1 MKDIFKQA
9 LKLQEK
15 LKEELKKI
23 RVEGSAGG
31 GMVKIEMDGEQN
43 VLSVKIEPQIIEEKD
58 INMLQDLIVAAFN
71 DAQNKV
77 KEKVQES
84 LSSLTG
90 LPFFK

>member
-15 LKEELKKI
+15 LQEELKQIK
-23 RVEGSAGG
+23 VEGSAGG
-31 GMVKIEMDGEQN
+31 GMVRIEMDGEQH
-43 VLSVKIEPQIIEEKD
+43 VVSVKIEPQIIEEKD
-58 INMLQDLIVAAFN
+58 INMLQDLIIAAFN

-77 KEKVQES
+77 KEKIRES
-84 LSSLTG
+84 VSSLTG

>member
-1 MKDIFKQA
+1 MKDIFKHA

-15 LKEELKKI
+15 LREELKKI

-31 GMVKIEMDGEQN
+31 GMVRIEMDGEQN
-43 VLSVKIEPQIIEEKD
+43 VLSVRIEPQILEEKD

-77 KEKVQES
+77 KEKIQES
-84 LSSLTG
+84 LFSSTN